1 MVNLSSILSAIPA
14 RLISEYDG
22 GPNYFYLGTLSKDV
36 RSAWSLPKETC
47 TTCAIDSPT
56 RILDM
61 PPGQART
68 ACLVRGLAR
77 AIDNDE
83 WDRILRMTSLLPPE
97 CAMYSDELSCAM
109 LETGVIK
116 AIRHVL
122 PSRLRGEHKT
132 LPPMFRVAAAN
143 AVRKGHTEAV
153 KYVWTRVTG
162 DARWRE
168 AVVVAACR
176 EGDLSL
182 IKWCSTMLINKWP
195 SEATHELCYRGN
207 TEALDY
213 LHGTSLELG
222 LHCKTGKAVLYA
234 TLGGHVETVD
244 WVLDNIPHHVRLGLD
259 ERGVCLMVSTKGHLV
274 LLKHLVGER
283 GFQFSRVGCARFAK
297 KGSGIEHWLGLQ
309 DRF

>member
-22 GPNYFYLGTLSKDV
+22 GLNYLYLGTLSKDV
-36 RSAWSLPKETC
+36 RSAWSLPKETWA
-47 TTCAIDSPT
+47 TCAVDSLT
-56 RILDM
+56 RILEI

-83 WDRILRMTSLLPPE
+83 WDQILRMTSLLPPE

-109 LETGVIK
+109 LETGVVK
-116 AIRHVL
+116 AVRHVL
-122 PSRLRGEHKT
+122 PPRLRGEHKT

-143 AVRKGHTEAV
+143 AVRKGHVEAV

-162 DARWRE
+162 
-168 AVVVAACR
+168 
-176 EGDLSL
+176 G
-182 IKWCSTMLINKWP
+182 WP
-195 SEATHELCYRGN
+195 AEATHELCYRGN

-234 TLGGHVETVD
+234 ALGGHVETVD
-244 WVLDNIPHHVRLGLD
+244 WVLDNIPHHVRLELN
-259 ERGVCLMVSTKGHLV
+259 ERDLCLMVSTKGHLV
-274 LLKHLVGER
+274 LLKHLVDER
-283 GFQFSRVGCARFAK
+283 GFHFSRVGCARFAK
-297 KGSGIEHWLGLQ
+297 KGSGIGHWLQ
-309 DRF
+309 ST